1 MTPDLTPGPM
11 VRLTDLQHP
20 NEVEQRA
27 MRLLASMPD
36 EMPSEMRKRRVRE
49 ALLTRPPRRMS
60 MSTWG
65 PALLRPAAVITV
77 LTSSAAI
84 AGATVGRGFVSR
96 AYESVRE
103 IFQPGDEAP
112 KLTALHPK
120 RHVARASVP
129 EVEALPPPAP
139 HHADVPRS
147 LERRPL
153 RHTPPVVAPTP
164 PARDEEDASL
174 VVSAMRALRKEHDA
188 ERAARLLDRYLAA
201 HPEGALVEEA
211 IALDLE
217 ASVARH
223 DDARAQAFA
232 RQYLRR
238 FPEGRFGTLA
248 RRTLSG
254 ASPHL
259 Q

>member
-11 VRLTDLQHP
+11 IRLTELQDP
-20 NEVEQRA
+20 SEVEQRA

-36 EMPSEMRKRRVRE
+36 EMPSETRKRRVRE

-60 MSTWG
+60 GWG

-103 IFQPGDEAP
+103 IFQPAEEAA
-112 KLTALHPK
+112 KLSAVRPK

-164 PARDEEDASL
+164 PPRDEEEAAL

-254 ASPHL
+254 ATPHL